1 LNQPAI
7 DIDKVRHSCQDSLW
21 FLCTQMLG
29 YKDWDICHDE
39 IEKFLA
45 KPANKKLVLIPRGHL
60 KTAIVTK
67 ALSIKWILNDPN
79 VRILLANQ
87 VWDKSREML
96 SEIKGHLEGKSELPK
111 LFGNFVSGRWNEEKI
126 EVAQR
131 TKSLAAPTIATTGVE
146 AEMTSTH
153 FDKII
158 LDDLMGL
165 QNYKTKEQRDKV
177 RAFYRS
183 MINLL
188 EPDGQLIVIGT
199 RWHLDDLYQTI
210 IDNESDYYDIMVRSV
225 VEDGRIIFPKKFN
238 LKFDPL
244 KKQWAFTPEKCMDYI
259 KFLKQSTGADFFSQY
274 MNNPVDDENQLF
286 KTTYFKHYTER
297 PANLF
302 TVMTVDPAIS
312 ERQYSDYT
320 GIVVA
325 GRAPDGKIYV
335 LDTLRARWGSPKEIV
350 DNIFLMRDKWHP
362 DVVAIEENGFQKSLR
377 FWAEDEMKRQGI
389 YFPIETLKSPVE
401 RGGLVKEYRIKGLE
415 PYYRNGMVFH
425 QKWMKD
431 LEEELAQYP
440 RAKHDDLSDA
450 LSWSLNFLIT
460 PDMESPEKMRPG
472 TWEFEA
478 WEARRAHSPYNFFN
492 E

>member
-1 LNQPAI
+1 MTPSI
-7 DIDKVRHSCQDSLW
+7 SIEHVKDSCKNSLW
-21 FLCTQMLG
+21 FLCTQVLG
-29 YKDWDICHDE
+29 YGDWDICHDE
-39 IEKFLA
+39 MEKFLA
-45 KPANKKLVLIPRGHL
+45 KPANKKLLLIPRGHL
-60 KTAIVTK
+60 KTAVVTK

-79 VRILLANQ
+79 VRILIANQ

-96 SEIKGHLEGKSELPK
+96 SEIKGQLEGKSELPK
-111 LFGNFVSGRWNEEKI
+111 LFGNFVSSRWNEEKI

-131 TKSLAAPTIATTGVE
+131 TKSLAAATITTTGVE

-210 IDNESDYYDIMVRSV
+210 MDNERDYYDVMVRQV
-225 VEDGRIIFPKKFN
+225 VEEGRIIFPKKFN
-238 LKFDPL
+238 LKFDAA
-244 KKQWAFTPEKCMDYI
+244 KKQWVPVKEKCMDYI
-259 KFLKQSTGADFFSQY
+259 QFLKQSTQQDFFSQY
-274 MNNPVDDENQLF
+274 MNNPTDDENQLF
-286 KTTYFKHYTER
+286 KTAYFKHYTER
-297 PANLF
+297 PNNLHV
-302 TVMTVDPAIS
+302 VMTVDPAIS
-312 ERQYSDYT
+312 EKQYSDYT
-320 GIVVA
+320 AIVVS

-350 DNIFLMRDKWHP
+350 DNIFLMRDKWKP
-362 DVVAIEENGFQKSLR
+362 TVVAIEENGFQKALR
-377 FWAEDEMKRQGI
+377 YWAEDEMKRANV
-389 YFPIETLKSPVE
+389 YFPIETIKSPVE
-401 RGGLVKEYRIKGLE
+401 RQGNVKEYRIKALE
-415 PYYRNGMVFH
+415 PYYRNGMILH

-431 LEEELAQYP
+431 LEEELAQFP

-450 LSWSLNFLIT
+450 LSWQLQFLIA
-460 PDMESPEKMRPG
+460 PDEDSPEKMLPG
-472 TWEFEA
+472 TWE
-478 WEARRAHSPYNFFN
+478 WEAQTARKALTPYTFFT